1 MPAAGALARLLT
13 AEAVR
18 QRADELYEIGL
29 KDGLPHFRLRPERIE
44 AAAELVA
51 QVTRERYPDLKVPL
65 HSRWRH
71 FEVDGRDL
79 AAEAFAGLAGG
90 SLLRARVRFAAIS
103 VLLDAGAGPDWRF
116 DDAATGRRY
125 ARSEGLAVASLR
137 GFGHGIDDLALA
149 ALDSASLARL
159 YQVRP
164 DNPLPGLNGRTRLL
178 NALGRSGRVAG
189 LHDDLVGLARGGRIA
204 ARDILLAVLEAFNDI
219 WPSGLIVDGVPL
231 GDVGRH
237 SALRRADATDGLLPF
252 HKLSQWLSYSLV
264 EPLRAAGIVVT
275 GLDGLTGLAEYRNGG
290 LFLDAGVLEPR
301 DPGLSRRRRAA
312 GDEAV
317 VEWRA
322 LTVALLDRIA
332 EPVRRRLGLDAA
344 ALPLAAILQGGTW
357 AAGRRLAE
365 ELRQGRPPLDIASD
379 GTLF

>member
-164 DNPLPGLNGRTRLL
+164 DNPLPGLDGRARLL
-178 NALGRSGRVAG
+178 NAG

>member
-1 MPAAGALARLLT
+1 
-13 AEAVR
+13 
-18 QRADELYEIGL
+18 
-29 KDGLPHFRLRPERIE
+29 
-44 AAAELVA
+44 
-51 QVTRERYPDLKVPL
+51 
-65 HSRWRH
+65 
-71 FEVDGRDL
+71 
-79 AAEAFAGLAGG
+79 
-90 SLLRARVRFAAIS
+90 
-103 VLLDAGAGPDWRF
+103 
-116 DDAATGRRY
+116 
-125 ARSEGLAVASLR
+125 
-137 GFGHGIDDLALA
+137 
-149 ALDSASLARL
+149 
-159 YQVRP
+159 
-164 DNPLPGLNGRTRLL
+164 L

-189 LHDDLVGLARGGRIA
+189 LHDDLVGRARGGRIA